1 MADWDKWDGQSWYR
15 NNKNRPSGVGTVSQS
30 RRERVRAKAIARD
43 QAALAAAR
51 AQAAPA
57 AAAQAAAA
65 PAAAAPAA
73 AAAAAAP
80 AAETATPCQKELG
93 PSNAQLAAEKESS
106 TSTSTSSSSSSSL
119 GVAAKPQPKKP
130 KVEEDGKKS
139 LAKRDDDKK
148 HDDDKKNEE
157 KKESLAKRDGDQK
170 DAGKNEKS
178 LAKRGDQKNA
188 EEKKSSQKDVK
199 MEVSKKDSR
208 NKALDKRGNS
218 WQETGHGIWL
228 QEAPSSST
236 SGITLAKSEQ
246 PVPEPTGPKWV
257 LKANNQSRV
266 AIDYHQCLEIQEH
279 VPPKNVAAL
288 HGLAANG
295 YQVFLVSYAGQG
307 KTGERGLD
315 KSPVQLHR
323 SEVHQEPLWPTWQR
337 VLAPAD
343 GDWPHL

>member
-57 AAAQAAAA
+57 AAA
-65 PAAAAPAA
+65 
-73 AAAAAAP
+73 P
-80 AAETATPCQKELG
+80 AAETATPCQQELG

-106 TSTSTSSSSSSSL
+106 TSTSTSSSISSSL

-257 LKANNQSRV
+257 LKANKQSRV
-266 AIDYHQCLEIQEH
+266 AIDYHQCLEIQGH

-288 HGLAANG
+288 HGQWVPG
-295 YQVFLVSYAGQG
+295 FPG
-307 KTGERGLD
+307 
-315 KSPVQLHR
+315 
-323 SEVHQEPLWPTWQR
+323 
-337 VLAPAD
+337 VLCRA
-343 GDWPHL
+343 W

>member
-1 MADWDKWDGQSWYR
+1 MVTK
-15 NNKNRPSGVGTVSQS
+15 KML
-30 RRERVRAKAIARD
+30 ERM
-43 QAALAAAR
+43 
-51 AQAAPA
+51 
-57 AAAQAAAA
+57 
-65 PAAAAPAA
+65 
-73 AAAAAAP
+73 
-80 AAETATPCQKELG
+80 
-93 PSNAQLAAEKESS
+93 
-106 TSTSTSSSSSSSL
+106 
-119 GVAAKPQPKKP
+119 
-130 KVEEDGKKS
+130 
-139 LAKRDDDKK
+139 
-148 HDDDKKNEE
+148 
-157 KKESLAKRDGDQK
+157 
-170 DAGKNEKS
+170 EKS

-337 VLAPAD
+337 VLVPAD

>member
-1 MADWDKWDGQSWYR
+1 MG
-15 NNKNRPSGVGTVSQS
+15 
-30 RRERVRAKAIARD
+30 
-43 QAALAAAR
+43 
-51 AQAAPA
+51 
-57 AAAQAAAA
+57 
-65 PAAAAPAA
+65 
-73 AAAAAAP
+73 
-80 AAETATPCQKELG
+80 
-93 PSNAQLAAEKESS
+93 
-106 TSTSTSSSSSSSL
+106 
-119 GVAAKPQPKKP
+119 
-130 KVEEDGKKS
+130 
-139 LAKRDDDKK
+139 
-148 HDDDKKNEE
+148 KNEE

-257 LKANNQSRV
+257 LKANKQSRV

-295 YQVFLVSYAGQG
+295 YQVFLVSYAGQEKQVREDLTKVQFNFTGLKFTRNRCGPHG
-307 KTGERGLD
+307 KGYWCQQMGIGHIFDDNQYILQEC
-315 KSPVQLHR
+315 QLLGMEVWPIMTRWENHPW
-323 SEVHQEPLWPTWQR
+323 SEKKYGCLWKAVEDFLIQQA
-337 VLAPAD
+337 LKD
-343 GDWPHL
+343 